1 MNVSF
6 LCRNNGRSLGNR
18 YGSGSGP
25 IWLDNLRC
33 VGTESH
39 LGNCPHNGWGRHNC
53 RHYEDVSIV
62 CLDDSIP
69 RG

>member
-1 MNVSF
+1 MNVSL
-6 LCRNNGRSLGNR
+6 LCRSNGRSRGNR

-25 IWLDNLRC
+25 IWLDDLQC

-62 CLDDSIP
+62 CLNDSIP